1 MSLAER
7 FLTHTVTNQPE
18 PLADYD
24 AFATDPALQEALVR
38 EGGGWAGAAVAAFG
52 PIAGGELLQLGFV
65 ANENLPKFK
74 PFDRRGQRID
84 EVEFHPS
91 YHRIMQLGI
100 EHGIPNFDYRNAE
113 TTGAVVARA
122 ALAYLHMQPEQGNN
136 CPLTMTHAAVPA
148 LRHQPSLAREWEPRI
163 IAPHY
168 DGRAIPAG
176 EKAGNTIGM
185 GMTEKQGG
193 TDVRSNTTRA
203 TPVVSAGAGE
213 AYELVGH
220 KFFFSAP
227 MCDAFLVLAQ
237 AREGL
242 SCFLLPRFLPDGTR
256 NALRIER
263 LKDKQGDRS
272 NASSEV
278 EFTGAIG
285 WLIGDEG
292 RGVAN
297 ILEMVALTRQDCLLG
312 SAGIMRQALV
322 QALHHCRQRRVFG
335 KFLVEQPLM
344 RNVLADLALESEAAM
359 VLAMRVA
366 RAIDASP
373 RDAQEAA
380 FARIGTAIGK
390 YYVCKRCPPMVT
402 EAQECLGGPGYI
414 EESIMPRLYR
424 QAPVNS
430 IWEGSGNVQCLDLL
444 RALRREPLTR
454 DALFAE
460 FSAVSGASAILD
472 AEVVRIGQSLEDID
486 TLELRSRRVIERIAM
501 ALQAVQLVRSGCH
514 EVADAFIASRLG
526 DEQGQCFGTLRAD
539 TPFERIL
546 ERAFPAP

>member
-1 MSLAER
+1 MSLSEGFR
-7 FLTHTVTNQPE
+7 THTVENQPE

-24 AFATDPALQEALVR
+24 AFATDPALQSALER
-38 EGGGWAGAAVAAFG
+38 EGAGWARDAVAAFG
-52 PIAGGELLQLGFV
+52 PIAGGELLHLGFL
-65 ANENLPKFK
+65 ANEHLPVFK
-74 PFDRRGQRID
+74 PFDSRGQRINA
-84 EVEFHPS
+84 VEFHPS
-91 YHRIMQLGI
+91 YHRIMELGV
-100 EHGIPNFDYRNAE
+100 EHGVPNFDYRHAG
-113 TTGAVVARA
+113 TPGAVVARA

-136 CPLTMTHAAVPA
+136 CPLTMTHAAVPS
-148 LRHQPSLAREWEPRI
+148 LRYQPSLAQLWEPRV

-168 DGRAIPAG
+168 DGRDVPAW

-203 TPVVSAGAGE
+203 TPIGAAGPGE

-237 AREGL
+237 AKEGL
-242 SCFLLPRFLPDGTR
+242 SCFLMPRFLPDGTR
-256 NALRIER
+256 NTFRIER

-278 EFTGAIG
+278 EFTGTLV

-297 ILEMVALTRQDCLLG
+297 ILQMVALTRQDCLLG

-322 QALHHCRQRRVFG
+322 QAIHRCRQRQVFG
-335 KFLVEQPLM
+335 KRLIEQALM

-366 RAIDASP
+366 RAIDASE
-373 RDAQEAA
+373 RDPQEAA

-402 EAQECLGGPGYI
+402 EAQECFGGPGYI
-414 EESIMPRLYR
+414 EDSIMPRLYR

-430 IWEGSGNVQCLDLL
+430 IWEGSGNVQCLDML
-444 RALRREPLTR
+444 RALRREPATR
-454 DALFAE
+454 EALLAE
-460 FSAVSGASAILD
+460 FATVAGANTVLDRAVQQVGQALD
-472 AEVVRIGQSLEDID
+472 DDESLEI
-486 TLELRSRRVIERIAM
+486 RSRRVIEQVAM
-501 ALQAVQLVRSGCH
+501 ALQAVQLIRSGDQD
-514 EVADAFIASRLG
+514 VSDWFIASRLG
-526 DEQGQCFGTLRAD
+526 GQSGQCFGTLPAAA
-539 TPFERIL
+539 PFDRLI
-546 ERAFPAP
+546 ERAFPTH

>member
-1 MSLAER
+1 MSLSEGFR
-7 FLTHTVTNQPE
+7 THTVENQPE

-24 AFATDPALQEALVR
+24 AFATDPALQSALER
-38 EGGGWAGAAVAAFG
+38 EGAGWARDAVAAFG
-52 PIAGGELLQLGFV
+52 PIAGGELLHLGFL
-65 ANENLPKFK
+65 ANEHLPVFK
-74 PFDRRGQRID
+74 PFDSRGQRINA
-84 EVEFHPS
+84 VEFHPS
-91 YHRIMQLGI
+91 YHRIMELGV
-100 EHGIPNFDYRNAE
+100 EHGVPNFDYRHAG
-113 TTGAVVARA
+113 TPGAVVARA

-136 CPLTMTHAAVPA
+136 CPLTMTHAAVPS
-148 LRHQPSLAREWEPRI
+148 LRYQPSLAQLWEPRV

-168 DGRAIPAG
+168 DGRDVPAW

-203 TPVVSAGAGE
+203 TPIGAAGPGE

-237 AREGL
+237 AKEGL
-242 SCFLLPRFLPDGTR
+242 SCFLMPRFLPDGTR
-256 NALRIER
+256 NTFRIER

-278 EFTGAIG
+278 EFTGTLA

-297 ILEMVALTRQDCLLG
+297 ILQMVALTRQDCLLG

-322 QALHHCRQRRVFG
+322 QAIHRCRQRQVFG
-335 KFLVEQPLM
+335 KRLIEQALM

-366 RAIDASP
+366 RAIDASE
-373 RDAQEAA
+373 RDPQEAA

-402 EAQECLGGPGYI
+402 EAQECFGGPGYI
-414 EESIMPRLYR
+414 EDSIMPRLYR

-430 IWEGSGNVQCLDLL
+430 IWEGSGNVQCLDML
-444 RALRREPLTR
+444 RALRREPATR
-454 DALFAE
+454 EALLAE
-460 FSAVSGASAILD
+460 FATVAGANTVLDRAVQQVGQALD
-472 AEVVRIGQSLEDID
+472 DDESLEI
-486 TLELRSRRVIERIAM
+486 RSRRVIEQVAM
-501 ALQAVQLVRSGCH
+501 ALQAVQLIRSGDQD
-514 EVADAFIASRLG
+514 VSDWFIASRLG
-526 DEQGQCFGTLRAD
+526 GQSGQCFGTLPAAA
-539 TPFERIL
+539 PFDRLI
-546 ERAFPAP
+546 ERAFPTH

>member
-1 MSLAER
+1 MPLTHGY
-7 FLTHTVTNQPE
+7 LTHTVENQPE

-24 AFATDPALQEALVR
+24 AFATDPALQEALER
-38 EGGGWAGAAVAAFG
+38 EGGGWARAEVAAFG
-52 PIAGGELLQLGFV
+52 PIAGGELLRLGFL
-65 ANENLPKFK
+65 ANEYPPVFK
-74 PFDRRGQRID
+74 PFDSRGQRIN

-91 YHRIMQLGI
+91 YHRLMQLGV
-100 EHGIPNFDYRNAE
+100 EHGVPNFDHRHAG
-113 TTGAVVARA
+113 TSGAAVARA

-136 CPLTMTHAAVPA
+136 CPLTMTHAAVPT
-148 LRHQPSLAREWEPRI
+148 LRHQPSLAQVWEPRI

-168 DGRAIPAG
+168 DGRARPAW

-193 TDVRSNTTRA
+193 SDVRSNTTRA
-203 TPVVSAGAGE
+203 TPIGSAGPAE

-237 AREGL
+237 AKEGL
-242 SCFLLPRFLPDGTR
+242 SCFLMPRFLPDGSR
-256 NALRIER
+256 NNFRIER

-278 EFTGAIG
+278 EFTGTLA

-292 RGVAN
+292 RGIAN
-297 ILEMVALTRQDCLLG
+297 ILQMVALTRQDCLLG

-322 QALHHCRQRRVFG
+322 QAIHRCRQRRVFG
-335 KFLVEQPLM
+335 KLLIDQALM

-359 VLAMRVA
+359 ALSMRVA
-366 RAIDASP
+366 RAIDASERDP
-373 RDAQEAA
+373 REAA
-380 FARIGTAIGK
+380 FARIGTAVGK

-402 EAQECLGGPGYI
+402 EAQECFGGPGYI
-414 EESIMPRLYR
+414 EDSIMPRLYR

-430 IWEGSGNVQCLDLL
+430 IWEGSGNVQCLDML
-444 RALRREPLTR
+444 RALRREPATR
-454 DALFAE
+454 EALMAE
-460 FSAVSGASAILD
+460 FGSVAGEHTVLD
-472 AEVVRIGQSLEDID
+472 AAVRQISLSLEDDD
-486 TLELRSRRVIERIAM
+486 TLEVRARRVIEKVALV
-501 ALQAVQLVRSGCH
+501 LQAVQLVRSGNKF
-514 EVADAFIASRLG
+514 VSDWFIASRLG
-526 DEQGQCFGTLRAD
+526 GQSGQCFGTLPAAA
-539 TPFERIL
+539 PFEQLI